1 MSTIK
6 IQNLNFTHEGAYA
19 PLFEN
24 LCLQFDTG
32 WKLGLIGRNGRGKT
46 TLLDLIAGK
55 YEYGGTI
62 TANTAFSRFPFP
74 VRDPALPARAVFDE
88 TAPDAEEWEILRE
101 LSLLDVD
108 EQALSRPFTQ
118 LSGGERTKLLL
129 AALFLNDG
137 GFLLIDEPTNH
148 LDLEGRETVSAYL
161 KRKKGFLLVS
171 HDRAFLDG
179 CVDHI
184 LAINK
189 TDAELRSGNFSSWFE
204 AFEKQQ
210 TAEAAQ
216 NERLKKDIA
225 RLSESAK
232 RTSAWANRAE
242 AAKNGGKLDSGLKPD
257 KGYVSHKAA
266 KMMKHAKT
274 VKARQQ
280 EEIRQKSELLKN
292 TETAEKLK
300 FAPLTFRAEKLLSVR
315 DLEIRYGPRTG
326 CKPVT
331 FEALRGER
339 IALEGKNGCG
349 KSSVLKLITGEDI
362 PHLGTAL
369 LASGLTV
376 SYVPQTASPCG
387 RIADFARENAVDEN
401 LFRSILNKLG
411 FTKKD
416 FEGDIASYSEGQKKK
431 ILLAKSLCEQA
442 HLYVWDEPLNYLDL
456 YSRLQIERLLQDYRP
471 TMIFVEHD
479 RAFREAVATKTV
491 FMP

>member
-184 LAINK
+184 LTINK

-274 VKARQQ
+274 VEARQQ

-300 FAPLTFRAEKLLSVR
+300 LAPLTFRAEKLLSVR

-349 KSSVLKLITGEDI
+349 KSSLLKMIMGEDI
-362 PHLGTAL
+362 PHSGSLTL
-369 LASGLTV
+369 SSGLII
-376 SYVPQTASPCG
+376 SFVPQTAAHLTGSVS
-387 RIADFARENAVDEN
+387 RFAEDSKLDEP
-401 LFRSILNKLG
+401 LFRAILHKMG
-411 FTKKD
+411 FGKRD
-416 FEGDIASYSEGQKKK
+416 FDTPLSEYSEGQKKK
-431 ILLAKSLCEQA
+431 ILIAKSLCEKA
-442 HLYVWDEPLNYLDL
+442 HLYVWDEPLNYLDI
-456 YSRLQIERLLQDYRP
+456 YSRMQIETLILSFCP

-479 RAFREAVATKTV
+479 KTFRESVATKTV
-491 FMP
+491 SM

>member
-1 MSTIK
+1 
-6 IQNLNFTHEGAYA
+6 
-19 PLFEN
+19 
-24 LCLQFDTG
+24 
-32 WKLGLIGRNGRGKT
+32 
-46 TLLDLIAGK
+46 
-55 YEYGGTI
+55 
-62 TANTAFSRFPFP
+62 
-74 VRDPALPARAVFDE
+74 
-88 TAPDAEEWEILRE
+88 
-101 LSLLDVD
+101 
-108 EQALSRPFTQ
+108 
-118 LSGGERTKLLL
+118 
-129 AALFLNDG
+129 
-137 GFLLIDEPTNH
+137 
-148 LDLEGRETVSAYL
+148 
-161 KRKKGFLLVS
+161 
-171 HDRAFLDG
+171 
-179 CVDHI
+179 
-184 LAINK
+184 
-189 TDAELRSGNFSSWFE
+189 
-204 AFEKQQ
+204 
-210 TAEAAQ
+210 
-216 NERLKKDIA
+216 
-225 RLSESAK
+225 
-232 RTSAWANRAE
+232 
-242 AAKNGGKLDSGLKPD
+242 
-257 KGYVSHKAA
+257 
-266 KMMKHAKT
+266 MKHAKT
-274 VKARQQ
+274 VEARQQ

-300 FAPLTFRAEKLLSVR
+300 LAPLTFRAEKLLSVR